1 MGGKRG
7 SSGEAGNG
15 SLLGARAAAPLP
27 APAPQV
33 ALLLETSTEYGRG
46 LLRGILRYARL
57 HGPWS
62 LRISPG
68 HLRQELPKAASW
80 RGHGI
85 IARVA
90 SPGMERLIRSVRVP
104 CVVSSLDEPR
114 SLSEFARVGE
124 IRTDSAAIG
133 RMGAAHLL
141 EAGFRRFAF
150 CGFSDCYWSTAREKA
165 FIQFARERD
174 LYCSSHRVAVAAWI
188 HGPNWMQAQQHDQ
201 PALIAWLKSLPK
213 PVGLMACNDVCG
225 LQVLE
230 SCAAAGLRVP
240 DDVAVV
246 GVDNDDMMCELTN
259 PPLSSVA
266 LDIER
271 AGYEAAELLDS
282 MMSGRALKRRM
293 VRVRPTHVAV
303 RLSSDVIAQEDWVVA
318 HALQFIRDHARQNLS
333 VSDVCEEVG
342 VSRRT
347 LERRFFRAVHRTLLA
362 EITRCHLER
371 AKQLLLETD
380 LPCAHVA
387 LQAGFG
393 SLNTFNRAFTRNE
406 GTTPQHFR
414 WSARPKVSVHAP
426 AAARGKPTQGQAG
439 RSPVARTTS
448 AGAGS
453 LA

>member
-1 MGGKRG
+1 MAAMQEG
-7 SSGEAGNG
+7 SAAGESGSG
-15 SLLGARAAAPLP
+15 RV
-27 APAPQV
+27 PQV

-68 HLRQELPKAASW
+68 HLRQELPKAATW
-80 RGHGI
+80 DGHGI
-85 IARVA
+85 IARVG
-90 SPGMERLIRSVRVP
+90 SPGLERLIRSVRVP
-104 CVVSSLDEPR
+104 CVISSLDEPR
-114 SLSEFARVGE
+114 PLTGIARVGE
-124 IRTDSAAIG
+124 IRTDSGAIG

-141 EAGFRRFAF
+141 DAGFRRFAF
-150 CGFSDCYWSTAREKA
+150 CGFDNCDWSRVREDS
-165 FIQFARERD
+165 FTRFARERGFF
-174 LYCSSHRVAVAAWI
+174 CSAHRIALASWMHGHNWI
-188 HGPNWMQAQQHDQ
+188 QTQQHEQ
-201 PALIAWLKSLPK
+201 PRMIAWLKSLPK

-225 LQVLE
+225 LEVLE
-230 SCAAAGLRVP
+230 CCAAAGLRVP
-240 DDVAVV
+240 DEIAVV
-246 GVDNDDMMCELTN
+246 GVDNDEMMCEITS
-259 PPLSSVA
+259 PPLSSVS
-266 LDIER
+266 LDIEL
-271 AGYEAAELLDS
+271 AGYEAAQLLDS
-282 MMSGRALKRRM
+282 MMSGRIPKRRM

-318 HALQFIRDHARQNLS
+318 RALQFIRDHARQNLS

-393 SLNTFNRAFTRNE
+393 SLNTFSRAFTRHE

-414 WSARPKVSVHAP
+414 RSARPKAPGHASA
-426 AAARGKPTQGQAG
+426 AAARARPLQAQLNRPATG
-439 RSPVARTTS
+439 PSLSSS
-448 AGAGS
+448 ATPPA
-453 LA
+453 